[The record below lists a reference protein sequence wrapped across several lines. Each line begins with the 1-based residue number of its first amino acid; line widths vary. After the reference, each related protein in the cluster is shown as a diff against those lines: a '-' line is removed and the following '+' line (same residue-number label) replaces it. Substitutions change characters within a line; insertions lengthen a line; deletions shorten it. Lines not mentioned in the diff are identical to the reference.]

1 MQLPNA
7 RRERLLV
14 EELAEETLV
23 YDLDNHKAHSL
34 NASAALVWRHCDGKK
49 SVGDVARIMHDEL
62 DAPESVELVMLA
74 LNRLEAARLL
84 ADDAPRSEAQVSRR
98 AVMKKLALVGGLTVL
113 LPAIHSIVAPTP
125 AQAQTCVNQGGLPP
139 GAVCVNNIDCC
150 SNTCDQGTL
159 RCL

>member
-34 NASAALVWRHCDGKK
+34 NATAALVWRHCDGKK

-62 DAPESVELVMLA
+62 NAPESEELVILA
-74 LNRLEAARLL
+74 LDRLQAARLL
-84 ADDAPRSEAQVSRR
+84 ADDAPTNSAQVSRR
-98 AVMKKLALVGGLTVL
+98 AVMKKLALAGGLTLL

-125 AQAQTCVNQGGLPP
+125 AQAQTCIGPGTLPP
-139 GAVCVNNIDCC
+139 G
-150 SNTCDQGTL
+150 
-159 RCL
+159 

>member
-34 NASAALVWRHCDGKK
+34 NATAALVWRHCDGKK
-49 SVGDVARIMHDEL
+49 SVSDVARIMHDEL
-62 DAPESVELVMLA
+62 SAPQSEELVLLA
-74 LNRLEAARLL
+74 LDRLEAARLL
-84 ADDAPRSEAQVSRR
+84 ADDAPRNHTEISRR

-125 AQAQTCVNQGGLPP
+125 AQAQTCVGPGTLPP
-139 GAVCVNNIDCC
+139 GAACSNNDQCC
-150 SNTCDQGTL
+150 SGTCDQGTL